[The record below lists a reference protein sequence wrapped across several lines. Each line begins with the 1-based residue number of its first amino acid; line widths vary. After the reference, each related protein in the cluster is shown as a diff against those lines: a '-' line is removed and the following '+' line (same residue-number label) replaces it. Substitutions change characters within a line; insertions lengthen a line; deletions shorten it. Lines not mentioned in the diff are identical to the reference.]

1 MHLSSRALAIWET
14 VLLER
19 STLGDRTSVLPGNAA
34 TRTAVEQ
41 PTTTHA
47 TNGRIPG
54 DSLFFFYFSTQELS
68 HPATHNPKCASRC
81 STKDNPN
88 KEATLAQ
95 HFTRHARTNAARRS
109 VAASQLYTARISPTK
124 SITRRR
130 LNRLALIRAP
140 HGNRSVPQPYPYQM
154 KLQASSPDESKTRLK
169 WSPFTVES
177 EFETAYGQY
186 RTRMRRLYTLLRA
199 SHWMLLSDL
208 IGCGASYGRKKLRAQ
223 RTNVQ
228 PNTPHTVLA
237 HAPRQAQCIAI
248 VLHNSHQR

>member
-1 MHLSSRALAIWET
+1 MRPREQLSSSQRQHT
-14 VLLER
+14 QQ
-19 STLGDRTSVLPGNAA
+19 T
-34 TRTAVEQ
+34 
-41 PTTTHA
+41 
-47 TNGRIPG
+47 GRIPG
-54 DSLFFFYFSTQELS
+54 DFSTQELS

-88 KEATLAQ
+88 KRGDTCPTLHSPRTHKRSAAISSSFSA
-95 HFTRHARTNAARRS
+95 FTPQEYR
-109 VAASQLYTARISPTK
+109 QQK
-124 SITRRR
+124 SITRRL

-208 IGCGASYGRKKLRAQ
+208 IGCGAFIRKKE
-223 RTNVQ
+223 N
-228 PNTPHTVLA
+228 
-237 HAPRQAQCIAI
+237 
-248 VLHNSHQR
+248 